1 MPQHLPAEL
10 AHFKKTTMG
19 SAILMGRVTFD
30 GMNRRC
36 LPGRETLILTRDK
49 DFDCEGVTTVT
60 SVQEA
65 LAWFEQQDK
74 DLYIAGGAGV
84 YKAFDGHYDALIKT
98 NIEADLEGDTYF
110 PQLDMTAFKV
120 VSHERVAKD
129 DKNAYDFSISRYEKE
144 GDQVHATQCF
154 WVIYCIIG
162 SALCPLCHSCLSQ
175 ETLWVSSFSLFKC
188 FYQPCQYYSRLL
200 WHPILE
206 KSEE

>member
-1 MPQHLPAEL
+1 MSKQIIAIWAEARNHVIGKNHTMPWHLPAEL

-36 LPGRETLILTRDK
+36 LPGRETLILTRDE

-60 SVQEA
+60 SVEEA

-74 DLYIAGGAGV
+74 DLYI
-84 YKAFDGHYDALIKT
+84 DGHYDALIKT
-98 NIEADLEGDTYF
+98 TIEADLEGDTYF

-144 GDQVHATQCF
+144 GD
-154 WVIYCIIG
+154 
-162 SALCPLCHSCLSQ
+162 
-175 ETLWVSSFSLFKC
+175 
-188 FYQPCQYYSRLL
+188 
-200 WHPILE
+200 
-206 KSEE
+206 

>member
-1 MPQHLPAEL
+1 MSKQLIAIWAEAHNHVIGKNHTMPWHLPAEL

-60 SVQEA
+60 SVEEA

-84 YKAFDGHYDALIKT
+84 YKAFDGHYDAFIKT
-98 NIEADLEGDTYF
+98 TIEADLEGDTYF
-110 PQLDMTAFKV
+110 PTDFPWGDFVKV
-120 VSHERVAKD
+120 KSHEGEVD
-129 DKNAYDFSISRYEKE
+129 EKNIYPHTFEIYERKE
-144 GDQVHATQCF
+144 
-154 WVIYCIIG
+154 
-162 SALCPLCHSCLSQ
+162 
-175 ETLWVSSFSLFKC
+175 ETL
-188 FYQPCQYYSRLL
+188 
-200 WHPILE
+200 
-206 KSEE
+206 

>member
-1 MPQHLPAEL
+1 MPWHLPAEL

-36 LPGRETLILTRDK
+36 LPGRETLILTRDE

-60 SVQEA
+60 SVEEA

-98 NIEADLEGDTYF
+98 TIEADLEGDTYF
-110 PQLDMTAFKV
+110 PQLDMTAFKE

-144 GDQVHATQCF
+144 GD
-154 WVIYCIIG
+154 
-162 SALCPLCHSCLSQ
+162 
-175 ETLWVSSFSLFKC
+175 
-188 FYQPCQYYSRLL
+188 
-200 WHPILE
+200 
-206 KSEE
+206 

>member
-1 MPQHLPAEL
+1 MSKQIIAIWAEARNHVIGKNHTMPWHLPAEL

-60 SVQEA
+60 SVEEA

-98 NIEADLEGDTYF
+98 TIEADLEGDTYF
-110 PQLDMTAFKV
+110 PQLDMTAFKE
-120 VSHERVAKD
+120 VSRDRVPKNE
-129 DKNAYDFSISRYEKE
+129 KNAYDFSISRYEKE
-144 GDQVHATQCF
+144 RD
-154 WVIYCIIG
+154 
-162 SALCPLCHSCLSQ
+162 
-175 ETLWVSSFSLFKC
+175 
-188 FYQPCQYYSRLL
+188 
-200 WHPILE
+200 
-206 KSEE
+206 